1 MHFPGTALLLVD
13 NPYQAQIG
21 ALCAVN
27 TFLASSAGCISA
39 LFIKMALQY
48 RSFGEM
54 SFDLIAAMNGS
65 LSGLVAITAG
75 CATLEPWA
83 SLVVGFVAGGLYLGA
98 SDFLIYL
105 RLDDAVDAIPVH
117 MVNGMWGLISVGLL
131 SSPSRMLQAYG
142 TDEYPGFFYSLGQ
155 GSANAN
161 LLGCQVLGLLFIFG
175 WTFVIMLPFF
185 LWLNFMGWFRS
196 ESVQELV
203 GLDIS
208 YGGIGA
214 AGGLLQPE
222 EGDEGVKE
230 EYLDAY
236 EKYRQNMRA
245 KRTKDKPST
254 NKSEEM

>member
-1 MHFPGTALLLVD
+1 MLHLL
-13 NPYQAQIG
+13 Q
-21 ALCAVN
+21 
-27 TFLASSAGCISA
+27 
-39 LFIKMALQY
+39 
-48 RSFGEM
+48 
-54 SFDLIAAMNGS
+54 
-65 LSGLVAITAG
+65 ITAG

-83 SLVVGFVAGGLYLGA
+83 ALVVGFFAGGLYLWG

-117 MVNGMWGLISVGLL
+117 MFNGMWGLLAVGLL
-131 SSPSRMLQAYG
+131 SSPERMRQAYG
-142 TDEYPGFFYSLGQ
+142 TEDHPGFFYSL
-155 GSANAN
+155 ANGHSDAR
-161 LLGCQVLGLLFIFG
+161 LLGCQMLGLLFIFG

-185 LWLNFMGWFRS
+185 LWLNFMGWLRS

-214 AGGLLQPE
+214 NVGLLTPE
-222 EGDEGVKE
+222 AGDEGVKE

-245 KRTKDKPST
+245 KRQHADDDDDDYES
-254 NKSEEM
+254 